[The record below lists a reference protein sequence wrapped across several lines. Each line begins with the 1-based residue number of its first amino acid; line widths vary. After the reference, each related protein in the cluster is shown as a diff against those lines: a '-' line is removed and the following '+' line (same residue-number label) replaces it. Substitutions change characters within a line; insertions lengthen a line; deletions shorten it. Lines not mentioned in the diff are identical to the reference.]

1 MSTCLKTIFIIGMFS
16 LIITIGCSQT
26 SQPTTNPE
34 PVKPSAALSYDFI
47 NRDATSQAEI
57 EEVIGSVV
65 AGYLIVND
73 EYPRSLLV
81 NYLYKDKCFYFP
93 LITSSHPVIFKDLQ
107 NNPKVCFA
115 VDKYTQL
122 HWWSANI
129 FGKAQIIKETALVS
143 KWLNEYE
150 NVLGKDGFNY
160 PAQKDLPNTVM
171 VKITPETISGRKM
184 TDPQN
189 PNFAPRL
196 PWITLSHGKADTDV
210 AAKLLPVEI
219 SDSTLPKEISL
230 NGVDSKVAESI
241 LKGVGACRLN
251 LLDTEYPYS
260 IPMSVM
266 SYNNGKVLLHS
277 NKKGHKMDCLRTNT
291 KVSVDYQWFWNN
303 SNWIGMYLE
312 GHINIIE
319 KPEDIA
325 QVLGMGETGIPM
337 AERMAQ
343 RMAVLEFVPEKIVA
357 RQIEIP
363 LKWYSRMPGTKTR

>member
-1 MSTCLKTIFIIGMFS
+1 M
-16 LIITIGCSQT
+16 
-26 SQPTTNPE
+26 
-34 PVKPSAALSYDFI
+34 
-47 NRDATSQAEI
+47 
-57 EEVIGSVV
+57 
-65 AGYLIVND
+65 
-73 EYPRSLLV
+73 
-81 NYLYKDKCFYFP
+81 
-93 LITSSHPVIFKDLQ
+93 
-107 NNPKVCFA
+107 
-115 VDKYTQL
+115 
-122 HWWSANI
+122 
-129 FGKAQIIKETALVS
+129 
-143 KWLNEYE
+143 
-150 NVLGKDGFNY
+150 
-160 PAQKDLPNTVM
+160 
-171 VKITPETISGRKM
+171 
-184 TDPQN
+184 
-189 PNFAPRL
+189 
-196 PWITLSHGKADTDV
+196 
-210 AAKLLPVEI
+210 
-219 SDSTLPKEISL
+219 
-230 NGVDSKVAESI
+230 AESI